1 MLQEPY
7 RAGCDYREF
16 VDPMFTPVFCCFLG
30 AILFFSSS
38 FKTPFRL
45 LEGRLLDAVGDI
57 EAAGAI
63 EAAGTIE
70 AEAVVSEK
78 LMQLMEFVDSH
89 WYSSVLTHLQCIML
103 FLLVLANA
111 TNPPTMMMITARQQ
125 QQLFSFR
132 IEQCIEFTR
141 PLQSWRNQTAALV
154 MLGAIASDV
163 GLLMLF
169 PTTLSL
175 RALRVSLLLS
185 FTIETIYRRV
195 LKQTSE
201 SSKTIYAMWV
211 DCLSDKIILCIAAY
225 VLTDFFNLVVFA
237 AELTTTTTTSK
248 HSSLPNSSTSSTNS
262 MSSSSTLVLLI
273 FVSAVLRVLNIRMFS
288 THHHGGST
296 IFNIAALQVCILSV
310 LSYFFFFSSSSSTTG
325 TIIAPDSGISISI
338 PSMLSY
344 ILTPPYTISYALWAI
359 GINYMPPLV
368 KSMST
373 SLFSQSITFYLGMWL
388 WLLAPAVKAARWSAL
403 GLLLTALWFIS
414 KESSHTLKT
423 LGTAAP
429 RFLFVA
435 KEMEDFFRQNVSMA
449 LFFIVLTPL
458 TNLLSSMAPEGI
470 GYFLFP
476 GPILQVHEGADY
488 GIAIQVNCPLEQQ
501 QKPEVFQ
508 CNIGYLEY
516 DDVFETVSS
525 TRDMIDELMEDK
537 DSGTKGFISDLVAI
551 FPLKQTSD
559 ITNKM
564 KYNVREVNLSTWSSE
579 QAAMHWYRNSNAHK
593 KILANYYGSGMNS
606 FSSMLAQLTPHKDK
620 PIRWEVRC
628 FHCKKM
634 VKGPHTSKCPYCEG
648 DMHPIP
654 YV

>member
-16 VDPMFTPVFCCFLG
+16 VDPMFIPVFCCFLG
-30 AILFFSSS
+30 ALLFFSSS

-45 LEGRLLDAVGDI
+45 LEEEGGGGGGGKLPDEE
-57 EAAGAI
+57 EAA
-63 EAAGTIE
+63 AAT
-70 AEAVVSEK
+70 AAALVSEK
-78 LMQLMEFVDSH
+78 LKQLSEFVDSH

-111 TNPPTMMMITARQQ
+111 TNPTVITAPRQL
-125 QQLFSFR
+125 LFPFR
-132 IEQCIEFTR
+132 IEHFIEITR

-154 MLGAIASDV
+154 MLGAIATDV

-175 RALRVSLLLS
+175 RALRVSLMLS

-211 DCLSDKIILCIAAY
+211 DCLSDKISLCIVAY

-237 AELTTTTTTSK
+237 AELSK
-248 HSSLPNSSTSSTNS
+248 HSPHSTSS
-262 MSSSSTLVLLI
+262 LVLLI
-273 FVSAVLRVLNIRMFS
+273 DASAVLRVLNIRMFS
-288 THHHGGST
+288 THGST
-296 IFNIAALQVCILSV
+296 VFNIGALQVCV
-310 LSYFFFFSSSSSTTG
+310 LSALYALFFSSSATNTT
-325 TIIAPDSGISISI
+325 TIITVPDGISISV

-344 ILTPPYTISYALWAI
+344 ILTPPFTISYALWAV
-359 GINYMPPLV
+359 GINYMPALV

-373 SLFSQSITFYLGMWL
+373 SLFSQSITFYLSMCL
-388 WLLAPAVKAARWSAL
+388 WMLAPAVKAARWSAL
-403 GLLLTALWFIS
+403 GLLLAALWFIS
-414 KESSHTLKT
+414 KESSLTLKT

-435 KEMEDFFRQNVSMA
+435 KEMEDFFRQNVSIA
-449 LFFIVLTPL
+449 LFFVVLTPL
-458 TNLLSSMAPEGI
+458 TNLLGLMAPEGI

-628 FHCKKM
+628 FQCKKM
-634 VKGPHTSKCPYCEG
+634 VKGPHTTKCPYCEG

>member
-1 MLQEPY
+1 MAWLCSKSLEQTKRQLVYEVVHKQVLQEPY

-30 AILFFSSS
+30 AMLFFSSS

-45 LEGRLLDAVGDI
+45 LEGNASN
-57 EAAGAI
+57 AA
-63 EAAGTIE
+63 AA
-70 AEAVVSEK
+70 AVVSEK
-78 LMQLMEFVDSH
+78 LKQLTEFVDSH
-89 WYSSVLTHLQCIML
+89 WYSSILTHLQCIML
-103 FLLVLANA
+103 FLLVLANV
-111 TNPPTMMMITARQQ
+111 TNPTITARQ
-125 QQLFSFR
+125 LFPFR
-132 IEQCIEFTR
+132 IEHYIEFTR

-154 MLGAIASDV
+154 MLGSIATDV
-163 GLLMLF
+163 GLLILF

-175 RALRVSLLLS
+175 RALRVSLMLS
-185 FTIETIYRRV
+185 FTIETIFRRV

-211 DCLSDKIILCIAAY
+211 DCLSDKISLCIVAY
-225 VLTDFFNLVVFA
+225 VLTDFFNLIVFA
-237 AELTTTTTTSK
+237 AQLTK
-248 HSSLPNSSTSSTNS
+248 HSPNS
-262 MSSSSTLVLLI
+262 MSSLVLLI
-273 FVSAVLRVLNIRMFS
+273 DASAVLRVLNIRMFS
-288 THHHGGST
+288 THGST
-296 IFNIAALQVCILSV
+296 VFNIGALQVCVLSV
-310 LSYFFFFSSSSSTTG
+310 LHALLFVPSST
-325 TIIAPDSGISISI
+325 IVPDGISISV
-338 PSMLSY
+338 PNMLSY
-344 ILTPPYTISYALWAI
+344 ILTPSYTISYALWAV
-359 GINYMPPLV
+359 GINYMPSLV

-388 WLLAPAVKAARWSAL
+388 WLLAPPVKAARWYAL
-403 GLLLTALWFIS
+403 GLLFAALWFIS
-414 KESSHTLKT
+414 KESTLTLKT

-435 KEMEDFFRQNVSMA
+435 KEMEDFFRQNVSIA
-449 LFFIVLTPL
+449 LFFVVLTPL
-458 TNLLSSMAPEGI
+458 TYLLGQLAPEGV

-516 DDVFETVSS
+516 DDVFETVCS

-537 DSGTKGFISDLVAI
+537 DIGNKGFISDLVAI

-579 QAAMHWYRNSNAHK
+579 QAATHWYRNSNAHK

-628 FHCKKM
+628 FQCKKM
-634 VKGPHTSKCPYCEG
+634 VKGPHTSKCPYCDG